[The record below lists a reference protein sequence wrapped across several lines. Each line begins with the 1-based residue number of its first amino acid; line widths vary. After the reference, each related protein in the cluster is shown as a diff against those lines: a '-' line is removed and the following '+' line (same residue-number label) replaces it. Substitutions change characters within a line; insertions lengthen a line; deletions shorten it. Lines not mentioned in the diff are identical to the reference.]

1 MKSNKGYVE
10 VPREFFESK
19 QWSEKREYSFAEAY
33 LDLLQMAPYGR
44 AIRPRE
50 YLQWV
55 VTLRAGQIIASR
67 SMLAGRWGW
76 SQWRVRQFIDQLC
89 RQGFLQVFRQ
99 HGIVII
105 ALLPSDSEPPIVT
118 ARQPSRQA
126 SRQNKKQ
133 LVTKQKETE
142 TIVSVKKAPTAQQA
156 TLFPDIEAPEPVDI
170 HPEPVEIHPEE
181 PEILPTEPVDITPQ
195 PADITTHVARPR
207 QAGKF
212 QPPTVFEVEA
222 YCMQKHYD
230 LVNPQRFVAY
240 YESIGW
246 IVGGHI
252 PMKSWRGAV
261 AGWQCR
267 EVEKQKALAQQSS
280 HLLTQPITTST
291 NPQTTTNHENTQ
303 RIAAN
308 PAATTTTTAAAR
320 PLPAISSGTGT
331 KADACAQALEC
342 LAARESRYLGQM
354 DGEEP
359 DF

>member
-1 MKSNKGYVE
+1 MKSNKGFIG
-10 VPREFFESK
+10 VPRAIFSSTYWNTERKFTPI
-19 QWSEKREYSFAEAY
+19 EAY
-33 LDLLQMAPYGR
+33 LDLLQMATFGNKPKSYR
-44 AIRPRE
+44 YKQQTIL
-50 YLQWV
+50 LQP
-55 VTLRAGQIIASR
+55 GEFIASR
-67 SMLAGRWGW
+67 T
-76 SQWRVRQFIDQLC
+76 
-89 RQGFLQVFRQ
+89 FLQDRWQ
-99 HGIVII
+99 WSDWIVRTFLDK
-105 ALLPSDSEPPIVT
+105 LLLQQFLQQKRRYGVT
-118 ARQPSRQA
+118 ILCVNQSLAFGELEDTDPLFLQQFLQKP
-126 SRQNKKQ
+126 NKRI
-133 LVTKQKETE
+133 TNNKETE
-142 TIVSVKKAPTAQQA
+142 TIVSDKKAPTDQQA
-156 TLFPDIEAPEPVDI
+156 TLFSELEAPAEA
-170 HPEPVEIHPEE
+170 
-181 PEILPTEPVDITPQ
+181 EILPTEQAETSEPADITPQ

-207 QAGKF
+207 TTKAF

-267 EVEKQKALAQQSS
+267 EAEKQKALAQQSS
-280 HLLTQPITTST
+280 HLLTNPNTNT
-291 NPQTTTNHENTQ
+291 NPLTPNNHENST

-308 PAATTTTTAAAR
+308 PAATTTTTTLHSPR
-320 PLPAISSGTGT
+320 PLSATTGT

-342 LAARESRYLGQM
+342 YAARESRYLAQM